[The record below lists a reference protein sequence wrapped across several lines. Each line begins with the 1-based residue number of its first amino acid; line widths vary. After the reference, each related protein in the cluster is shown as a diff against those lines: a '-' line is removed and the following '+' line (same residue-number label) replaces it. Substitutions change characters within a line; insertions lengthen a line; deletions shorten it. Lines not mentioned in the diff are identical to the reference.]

1 MGRPRTSHD
10 EEATRTRILRAA
22 EIEFGRAGRD
32 GARLE
37 DIAGAAG
44 ITRPSLLYHFA
55 SKDELYAAVVEG
67 AFHRLGAA
75 LASAMEASRPF
86 EERLDALTMS
96 FVSFIEAEPE
106 LARLLLREMLDSR
119 GGGHALLLEVG
130 APLLDRVERFLR
142 REGKGKVREGL
153 PVRAALMQLVSSAL
167 LRVSSGALSEP
178 LWGKTDGTRAIARAL
193 FLGEY

>member
-22 EIEFGRAGRD
+22 ELEFGRAGRG

-55 SKDELYAAVVEG
+55 SKEDLYAAVVHG
-67 AFHRLGAA
+67 AFVRLGLA
-75 LASAMEASRPF
+75 LAPAMEASRPF
-86 EERLDALTMS
+86 EERLDDLTS
-96 FVSFIEAEPE
+96 TFVSFVEAEPD
-106 LARLLLREMLDSR
+106 LSRLLLRDMLDER
-119 GGGHALLLEVG
+119 GGGHALLLSVG

-142 REGKGKVREGL
+142 REGKGRVREGL
-153 PVRAALMQLVSSAL
+153 PVRAALMALASSAL
-167 LRVSSGALSEP
+167 LRVSSGSLREP
-178 LWGKTDGTRAIARAL
+178 LWGKTDGTRALARAL
-193 FLGEY
+193 FLGE

>member
-1 MGRPRTSHD
+1 M
-10 EEATRTRILRAA
+10 
-22 EIEFGRAGRD
+22 EFGRSGRD

-86 EERLDALTMS
+86 EERLDALSMS

-119 GGGHALLLEVG
+119 GGGHALLLSVG

-142 REGKGKVREGL
+142 REGKGRGGL

-193 FLGEY
+193 FLGE